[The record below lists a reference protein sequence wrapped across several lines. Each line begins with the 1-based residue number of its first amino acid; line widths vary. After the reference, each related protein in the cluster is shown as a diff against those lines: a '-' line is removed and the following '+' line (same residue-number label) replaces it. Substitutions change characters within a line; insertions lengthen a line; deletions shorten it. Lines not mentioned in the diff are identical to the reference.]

1 MKRFRNV
8 LQGMQKKLA
17 CFMDQFKA
25 SQKHRCCWYLN
36 ETNTFDMSKRCTSW
50 YYIKQGDQL
59 RRNVDVLSVT

>member
-1 MKRFRNV
+1 MKRLRNV

-17 CFMDQFKA
+17 YFIDQLKT
-25 SQKHRCCWYLN
+25 SQKHRFCWYLI